1 MDPETR
7 NLVTEEA
14 HTITSLQRPDKAIS
28 PHCKASNQA
37 YHERL
42 SPPERT
48 PSKSSCFESIRR
60 LPTPNNR
67 MDDTISLNQ
76 SEMDDTIDPIASRS
90 LQFRPWKKSQDVPSH
105 NKWKSRAITDPFTR
119 KHRSQHTPQTAPIA
133 PKFTLQPLDPRPIS
147 EPSIENAFQP
157 QRQVSTRVALAD
169 IERKRHH
176 RRALQAQEKHR
187 IEREILHYGHDSGYK
202 FRLST
207 RVALADIERKR
218 HHRRALQAQE
228 KHRIEREILHYGHDS
243 GYKFRRLIQQFRDQM
258 LPSRSLHLPPLA
270 STSLPGKLSVFIRK
284 RPLTSKEIDAKGYDI
299 ITFPSSTEIICH
311 EPLIRVDGAE
321 SLKHHS
327 FHFDAIFDESIG
339 NEDVYHATVGAFL
352 PKLFDTFQK
361 RQPHSLTVFAYG
373 QTGSGKTYTMQ
384 SIYRHAAID
393 LFQAIER
400 FSHADIVV
408 RLSFYEMYRNHI
420 NDLLNHRKRVHLLES
435 GDGVV
440 QIVGLKEKIVDSLEA
455 LLKCIST
462 GEATRST
469 SANAIHSDS
478 SRSHAIL
485 RILLSNSQMC
495 TSFSL
500 VDLAGSERASD
511 TQTDAKKTRIE
522 GAEINKS
529 LLALKECIRA
539 LHRGERTSTHRSSLI
554 VLVAFLENTRNL

>member
-42 SPPERT
+42 STPERT

-202 FRLST
+202 FR
-207 RVALADIERKR
+207 
-218 HHRRALQAQE
+218 
-228 KHRIEREILHYGHDS
+228 
-243 GYKFRRLIQQFRDQM
+243 RLIQQFRDQM
-258 LPSRSLHLPPLA
+258 LPSRSLQLPPLA

-511 TQTDAKKTRIE
+511 TQTDA
-522 GAEINKS
+522 
-529 LLALKECIRA
+529 
-539 LHRGERTSTHRSSLI
+539 
-554 VLVAFLENTRNL
+554 